1 MCLKTIQTPV
11 DVGLHHYNP
20 KKQKKIVRIR
30 NDKGR
35 IEDKLAG
42 DYVFEDEW
50 QSFHKKRIALLN

>member
-42 DYVFEDEW
+42 DYVFEDE
-50 QSFHKKRIALLN
+50 